1 MASLPQSRGL
11 RDRAKRGASKDGVAL
26 SIGTDF
32 AWRNALNGA
41 APFPRLISV
50 PFTAACLHLFA
61 SCRGKLDN
69 LPSGQPACDRMGS
82 RIRSLRASDFDW
94 WSGSQ
99 FEIIEQLLSNPVLP
113 KQK

>member
-1 MASLPQSRGL
+1 
-11 RDRAKRGASKDGVAL
+11 
-26 SIGTDF
+26 
-32 AWRNALNGA
+32 
-41 APFPRLISV
+41 
-50 PFTAACLHLFA
+50 
-61 SCRGKLDN
+61 
-69 LPSGQPACDRMGS
+69 MGS

>member
-1 MASLPQSRGL
+1 L
-11 RDRAKRGASKDGVAL
+11 
-26 SIGTDF
+26 I
-32 AWRNALNGA
+32 GA

-50 PFTAACLHLFA
+50 PFTAARLH
-61 SCRGKLDN
+61 N

>member
-61 SCRGKLDN
+61 SSGASLDS
-69 LPSGQPACDRMGS
+69 LRVGP
-82 RIRSLRASDFDW
+82 SLRASDFDW